1 LEVVLSLASKEVTR
15 ARALARETT
24 NKMTQNVKSKSKVA
38 RKGYNGKTAEIKIC
52 TLGFVDIFMNLE
64 TFSAKR

>member
-1 LEVVLSLASKEVTR
+1 
-15 ARALARETT
+15 LARETT